1 MKRERALTLIE
12 LLTVVV
18 IVLLLLAI
26 MLPVVL
32 HFRKNAQKTHC
43 INNLRQIGAAIQLYR
58 ADFGGTFPSRL
69 SLLMSY
75 IKTDEILVCPTE
87 PAGNGMSAVEQ
98 VPTNYVTILRDLSD
112 ASASINTSH
121 RDVQAAQLLMEL
133 DANHGVLVCVLHGR
147 RVTDDY
153 MYSRYGPDLGSH
165 EGLILR
171 LQADTSVVSVQ
182 VFYDTIL
189 GPGNTRSLSGWYVFS
204 NVRPCPEAI
213 RRLQPLMLNC
223 PNE

>member
-69 SLLMSY
+69 SLLMLY

-87 PAGNGMSAVEQ
+87 PAGNDMSAIGQ
-98 VPTNYVTILRDLSD
+98 VPTTYVTILRDLSD

-121 RDVQAAQLLMEL
+121 RDVQAAQLLVEL

-147 RVTDDY
+147 RVTDDDIY
-153 MYSRYGPDLGSH
+153 
-165 EGLILR
+165 
-171 LQADTSVVSVQ
+171 
-182 VFYDTIL
+182 
-189 GPGNTRSLSGWYVFS
+189 N
-204 NVRPCPEAI
+204 
-213 RRLQPLMLNC
+213 
-223 PNE
+223 